1 MGFFRKLFGKKQAPP
16 PPKAAPPA
24 DDGDDAS
31 AKDVVRH
38 VFDELAKGRS
48 HDQIRADLVA
58 QGLSKK
64 TPTTLSTWSKRPCS
78 NGADAPSQRLP
89 EPDRTEEL

>member
-1 MGFFRKLFGKKQAPP
+1 MGFFRKLFGKKQ
-16 PPKAAPPA
+16 AAPPA

-64 TPTTLSTWSKRPCS
+64 NANDFIDLVEKTMFKR
-78 NGADAPSQRLP
+78 G
-89 EPDRTEEL
+89 

>member
-31 AKDVVRH
+31 AKDVVHH

-64 TPTTLSTWSKRPCS
+64 NANDFIDLVEKTMFKR
-78 NGADAPSQRLP
+78 G
-89 EPDRTEEL
+89 